1 MPDSGVSDHGESEVQ
16 MNKSTDENKKAFVGA
31 WGTTGVQPVWEVDEI
46 ADEIDRMI
54 EEGGKDSPEQLSFNK
69 QAGYPV

>member
-1 MPDSGVSDHGESEVQ
+1 
-16 MNKSTDENKKAFVGA
+16 MNNSTHENEQAFVGA
-31 WGTTGVQPVWEVDEI
+31 CGTTEVQPVWEVDEI

>member
-1 MPDSGVSDHGESEVQ
+1 VEAHDYGESEVQ
-16 MNKSTDENKKAFVGA
+16 MNKSTDENKQAFLGA
-31 WGTTGVQPVWEVDEI
+31 CGTTDVQPVREVDEI

-54 EEGGKDSPEQLSFNK
+54 EEGGKDPPEQLSFNK

>member
-1 MPDSGVSDHGESEVQ
+1 VEARNYGESEVQ
-16 MNKSTDENKKAFVGA
+16 MNKSTDENKQALLGA
-31 WGTTGVQPVWEVDEI
+31 CGTTDAQPVWEVDEI

-69 QAGYPV
+69 QAGYPA